1 MTLFLIITTM
11 LIFSVSCIAVMIY
24 QLRRQPTIFL
34 TTLDYCKLIFSGIM
48 AFISDT
54 LGVGSF
60 AVNVALAKLLGTFHD
75 DELPAVNNGAQ
86 VIPGTIESLFFMQ
99 IIDVDLVTLFT
110 LVLGTC
116 IGGVIG
122 GNVVSH
128 LSKQAIRLAMLVCF
142 FVIICLLLSHQFHL
156 ISMDGDLIELR
167 SWRLII
173 GFFAMII
180 CGALTSVGI
189 GLFAMVQGV
198 LFLLSASPLIA
209 FPIMTTA
216 GAMQQPLTTLV
227 FLKQHKIPL
236 KKTMTLSLAG
246 CLGVLITLPLFNY
259 LTFAWLHSLLIVIL
273 IFNFTA
279 IGRSYLHTRREKNNH
294 LQKEQKS
301 GYTPPIKDTELS

>member
-1 MTLFLIITTM
+1 MPMTLIVSIILI
-11 LIFSVSCIAVMIY
+11 LSLFCAASMIY
-24 QLRRQPTIFL
+24 QLQKQAPVALSTID
-34 TTLDYCKLIFSGIM
+34 TCKLVGSGII

-99 IIDVDLVTLFT
+99 LIDVDLTTLVT

-116 IGGVIG
+116 LGGLLGGVI
-122 GNVVSH
+122 VSQ
-128 LSKQAIRLAMLVCF
+128 LSKQAIRLAMMCCF
-142 FVIICLLLSHQFHL
+142 LLIIGLLLCHQL
-156 ISMDGDLIELR
+156 NMLPMDGDLIELR
-167 SWRLII
+167 SWRLIV
-173 GFFAMII
+173 GFIAMIV

-198 LFLLSASPLIA
+198 LFLLGASPLIA

-227 FLKQHKIPL
+227 FLQQRKIPL
-236 KKTMTLSLAG
+236 KKTLILSLAG
-246 CLGVLITLPLFNY
+246 CIGVFITLPLFSH
-259 LTFAWLHSLLIVIL
+259 LTISWLHSLLMCIL
-273 IFNFTA
+273 IYNFFA
-279 IGRSYLHTRREKNNH
+279 IGRSYLRARPRAAFNSEKDPLTVYN
-294 LQKEQKS
+294 
-301 GYTPPIKDTELS
+301 